1 MPPPEPSYP
10 TIASP
15 GYSSTAEAQENDLKL
30 NFMKASESLKR
41 KLINPLK
48 KSRKRIKNRRK

>member
-10 TIASP
+10 TTASP

-30 NFMKASESLKR
+30 NFLKAREALKEEMN
-41 KLINPLK
+41 KSFKEIKEK
-48 KSRKRIKNRRK
+48 KQK